1 MRMKF
6 PKMRLYVLC
15 LPLLAVA
22 CKQNPANPA
31 NLTATSPSAVSV
43 SAPAELTPAQKV
55 AAADEAVK
63 KIEAE
68 LSTYK
73 MEKKM
78 YRNPDP
84 QQYYDV
90 AAYTFYYKGAEL
102 VKLIEAGGEEG
113 YYGEEAYYYQ
123 NGKLFYAHDLDTYMD
138 DPYEDIKVYIE
149 NDAPYAAF
157 GKEKKSED
165 EATKLASLPVTEKP
179 AFVVSK
185 DQFAKTLEVLKERSS
200 QAKAE

>member
-15 LPLLAVA
+15 LPLLAIA

-31 NLTATSPSAVSV
+31 NLTATSPAVVSV
-43 SAPAELTPAQKV
+43 STPAELTPAQKV

-84 QQYYDV
+84 QQYYDM
-90 AAYTFYYKGAEL
+90 ASYTFYHKGTEL
-102 VKLIEAGGEEG
+102 VKLVEAGGEEG
-113 YYGEEAYYYQ
+113 YGSEQAYYYQ
-123 NGKLFYAHDLDTYMD
+123 NGKLFCTHNLDTYMD
-138 DPYEDIKVYIE
+138 DPYEDIKVYVE

-165 EATKLASLPVTEKP
+165 EATKLATVPITEKP
-179 AFVVSK
+179 ASVVSK
-185 DQFAKTLEVLKERSS
+185 DQFAKILEVLKERSS
-200 QAKAE
+200 QAKVE

>member
-1 MRMKF
+1 MNF
-6 PKMRLYVLC
+6 PKMSLYLLC
-15 LPLLAVA
+15 LPLLLVA
-22 CKQNPANPA
+22 CKQNPANSA
-31 NLTATSPSAVSV
+31 NPSTTSPSAVSV

-84 QQYYDV
+84 EFYYDV
-90 AAYTFYYKGAEL
+90 SAYTFYYKGAEL
-102 VKLIEAGGEEG
+102 VKLIEICGEEG
-113 YYGEEAYYYQ
+113 YASEEAFYYQ
-123 NGKLFYAHDLDTYMD
+123 NGKVFLAHDFDTYMD
-138 DPYEDIKVYIE
+138 DPYEDIKMYVE
-149 NDAPYAAF
+149 NETPYAAF
-157 GKEKKSED
+157 GKEKTTED

-179 AFVVSK
+179 ALIVGRDEFV
-185 DQFAKTLEVLKERSS
+185 KTMQMLKERSS